1 MKIRSGLLVLCLAVA
16 GAIATP
22 LADEGMWTFDN
33 PPLKHWKERY
43 QFTPDA
49 SWIEHVRL
57 ASVRLNDGGSGGFVS
72 ADGLIITNQHVAA
85 GQLQKLSTADR
96 DYTRDG
102 FYAATRQAELKCPDL
117 EVNVLVSLEDVTAR
131 VTGATQPGV
140 TGADAAAGR
149 RAVMAA
155 IEKESTAAT
164 GLRSDVLSFY
174 NGGEY
179 WLYRYK
185 KYTDVR
191 LVFAAEEAA
200 AFFGGDEDN
209 FTFPRHDMDIAF
221 FRAYENGQP
230 AHTPHY
236 FKWAT
241 TAPAE
246 GDLVVLSGNP
256 GSTSRLLTLAQI
268 RYHRDAGNPLQMQ
281 VWSTRAAALARY
293 AQTGPEA
300 ARRAASQRR
309 SLANSM
315 KRLVGQQEGLMNPRI
330 MARKEAEE
338 QSLRDAVAKNP
349 EWQKQYGDAW
359 DRIGEAYRE
368 YPPMARRIAFSTLA
382 ASRLGS
388 LASSIVR
395 YAEEV
400 RKPNDARY
408 EEFRDSRLESLRFSL
423 LSPAP
428 VYADMET
435 AILAG
440 WLEEAGKTLGADDP
454 FVKAALQGK
463 TAEEVARTVVAG
475 TMLADVAARQALLDG
490 GAQAV
495 AASPDPLIDL
505 ARRVEPVIRELRGW
519 NEEHVSTVETVEGAR
534 IAAARFAVY
543 GKTLPPDANFT
554 LRLSYGAVLSYE
566 EDTTR
571 VPFKTTFYGMFD
583 RAEGFGYQAPYS
595 LPKRWLD
602 RRAALDLS
610 TPLNFVYT
618 ADTIGGNSG
627 SPILNRKAEFVG
639 INFDSN
645 LQKLANRYLYIDER
659 EGSRAVGVH
668 GHGILEALRK
678 IYEAHAL
685 VKEITGTT

>member
-1 MKIRSGLLVLCLAVA
+1 MKRRSNLLVLCLAVL
-16 GAIATP
+16 GATASP

-43 QFTPDA
+43 QFTPDQR
-49 SWIEHVRL
+49 WLEHVRL

-72 ADGLIITNQHVAA
+72 PDGLIITNQHVAA

-102 FYAATRQAELKCPDL
+102 FYASTRDAELKCPDL
-117 EVNVLVSLEDVTAR
+117 EVNVLVSLENVTDR
-131 VTGATQPGV
+131 VAGAIEPGAS
-140 TGADAAAGR
+140 GPEKAAQR
-149 RAVMAA
+149 RAISAT

-164 GLRSDVLSFY
+164 GLRSDVVTMY

-191 LVFAAEEAA
+191 LVFASEETA

-209 FTFPRHDMDIAF
+209 FTYPRHDMDIAF
-221 FRAYENGQP
+221 FRAYEKGQP
-230 AHTPHY
+230 ARTPDY

-241 TAPAE
+241 KAPAE
-246 GDLVVLSGNP
+246 GDLVILSGNP
-256 GSTSRLLTLAQI
+256 GSTSRLLTMAQI
-268 RYHRDAGNPLQMQ
+268 QYHRDAGNPLQMQ
-281 VWSTRAAALARY
+281 VWSARAAALARY
-293 AQTGPEA
+293 AQTAPEA
-300 ARRAASQRR
+300 ARRAASARR

-338 QSLRDAVAKNP
+338 RSLRDAVAKNP

-359 DRIGEAYRE
+359 DAIAEAYRE

-388 LASSIVR
+388 IASSIVR
-395 YAEEV
+395 YSEEV
-400 RKPNDARY
+400 QKPNDARY
-408 EEFRDSRLESLRFSL
+408 EEFRDSRLESLRFGL

-428 VYADMET
+428 VYTDMET
-435 AILAG
+435 AVLAA
-440 WLEEAGKTLGADDP
+440 WLEEASKTLGADDP

-463 TAEEVARTVVAG
+463 TADEVARAAIAG
-475 TMLADVAARQALLDG
+475 TALVDVAARNALLDG
-490 GAQAV
+490 GAK
-495 AASPDPLIDL
+495 AAADSKDPLIDL
-505 ARRVEPVIRELRGW
+505 ARRVEPLIRELRAW
-519 NEEHVSTVETVEGAR
+519 NEEHIQAVETSEGAR

-571 VPFKTTFYGMFD
+571 VPFKTTFYGLFD
-583 RAEGFGYQAPYS
+583 RAEGFGYQPPYS
-595 LPKRWLD
+595 LPKRWLEK
-602 RRAALDLS
+602 RAALDLA

-627 SPILNRKAEFVG
+627 SPIVNREGEFVG

-668 GHGILEALRK
+668 AHGILEALRK
-678 IYEAHAL
+678 IYEADAL